1 MAPEEKAT
9 ELQRIIDEQR
19 ASYEQLVKDKNALA
33 EEFAKAGTYDETVD
47 VARKGIANMLELA
60 VTTAERL
67 LANAT
72 SESVQAS
79 MSKFVIETVIS
90 GKLDQQPEGEIK
102 NLIKRL
108 ADNDEKFKE
117 DAQAIVEQNKP
128 TGA

>member
-19 ASYEQLVKDKNALA
+19 VINDQLTKDKNALA

-47 VARKGIANMLELA
+47 VARKGIAEMLELA
-60 VTTAERL
+60 VTTAKNL
-67 LANAT
+67 LVNAT

-90 GKLDQQPEGEIK
+90 GKLDIQPEGEIK
-102 NLIKRL
+102 NLLKRL
-108 ADNDEKFKE
+108 ADNDPKFKE
-117 DAQAIVEQNKP
+117 EATVIVAANIDA
-128 TGA
+128 

>member
-1 MAPEEKAT
+1 MQDKKALT
-9 ELQRIIDEQR
+9 
-19 ASYEQLVKDKNALA
+19 
-33 EEFAKAGTYDETVD
+33 EEFARLAYDETVE

-90 GKLDQQPEGEIK
+90 GKLDMQPRAKLRIS
-102 NLIKRL
+102 LSDSLTMTRPLKRCS
-108 ADNDEKFKE
+108 
-117 DAQAIVEQNKP
+117 AIS
-128 TGA
+128 

>member
-1 MAPEEKAT
+1 MAPEDKAH

-19 ASYEQLVKDKNALA
+19 AINVQLMQDKKALT
-33 EEFAKAGTYDETVD
+33 EEFAKASTYDETVE

-90 GKLDQQPEGEIK
+90 GKLDMQPEGEIK

-108 ADNDEKFKE
+108 ADNDPKFKE
-117 DAQAIVEQNKP
+117 EATEIVNSNK
-128 TGA
+128 AN